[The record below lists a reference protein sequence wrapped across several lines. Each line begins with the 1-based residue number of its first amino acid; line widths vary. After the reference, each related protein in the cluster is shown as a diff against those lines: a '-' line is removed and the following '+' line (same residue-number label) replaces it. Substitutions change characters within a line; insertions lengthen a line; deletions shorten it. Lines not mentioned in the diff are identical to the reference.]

1 LPLLPEHP
9 DPGVIYRAIVEQA
22 HEAIIFIDCDG
33 LVGLWNHG
41 AETLFGF
48 AAEEVMGRNIDI
60 IIPERFRHA
69 HAAGF
74 GRAVSTGT
82 TRLGGRVLTT
92 RANHKSGQKLYV
104 DMSFGLVKD
113 AERVLGAFAVARDGT
128 ARFLEEA
135 ARRAAAA
142 AQAAPEKPPSA

>member
-1 LPLLPEHP
+1 MLPEHP
-9 DPGVIYRAIVEQA
+9 NTAVIYRAIVEQA
-22 HEAIIFIDCDG
+22 HEAMIFIDCDG
-33 LVGLWNHG
+33 VVGLWNHG

-48 AAEEVMGRNIDI
+48 SADEVVGHNIDI

-74 GRAVSTGT
+74 GRAVSTGK

-113 AERVLGAFAVARDGT
+113 GERVLGAFAVARDGT
-128 ARFLEEA
+128 ARYQEEA

-142 AQAAPEKPPSA
+142 

>member
-1 LPLLPEHP
+1 LPTLPEHP
-9 DPGVIYRAIVEQA
+9 DTGFIYRSIVEQA

-33 LVGLWNHG
+33 VVGLWNHG

-48 AAEEVMGRNIDI
+48 SADEVMGHNIDV
-60 IIPERFRHA
+60 IIPERFRPA
-69 HAAGF
+69 HAQGF
-74 GRAVSTGT
+74 GRAVSTGK

-113 AERVLGAFAVARDGT
+113 GERVLGAFAVARDGT
-128 ARFLEEA
+128 ERFLEQA

-142 AQAAPEKPPSA
+142 G